1 MNNIS
6 NNFLLA
12 GDKFIPEMHFKHTYS
27 ACSACSTC
35 RPFTKI
41 KKRIEKFKEK
51 GNSRYIYKN
60 ELDKAWFQ
68 HSYTDILKI
77 NHEKWHLTKNYYHYF

>member
-41 KKRIEKFKEK
+41 KK
-51 GNSRYIYKN
+51 KN
-60 ELDKAWFQ
+60 R
-68 HSYTDILKI
+68 KI
-77 NHEKWHLTKNYYHYF
+77 